1 MNKTPEQILNEFL
14 NSKEGVYGTVH
25 EYLYEEFEGDVDLVI
40 LWFLYVIKFTLEINQ
55 DAG

>member
-25 EYLYEEFEGDVDLVI
+25 EYLYEEFEGDVDLVK
-40 LWFLYVIKFTLEINQ
+40 LWFSLRN
-55 DAG
+55 